1 LFTFPPIQ
9 YFSKTVD
16 SKNHVA
22 LNRPNGEFFLHNIY
36 FHATK
41 GLDFK
46 CRITNAFHV
55 PIVGIIANLEEAQP
69 THKKKL

>member
-1 LFTFPPIQ
+1 MGGSFHI
-9 YFSKTVD
+9 
-16 SKNHVA
+16 
-22 LNRPNGEFFLHNIY
+22 IY
-36 FHATK
+36 NFMLQR

-69 THKKKL
+69 TQKKNVNLKVRY